1 MNRLLNV
8 TLVLSLI
15 ANVILALTGSPAK
28 ATQPGTQPVRV
39 HEKWIIPQAR
49 VLLKTN
55 DRSDED
61 VRQQPAVVIPWVL
74 AKEGGLRHHG
84 YDFGIPDALIRG
96 LELGPA
102 EQRAIDRAVLKMN
115 QVLREIEERG
125 IQPSEDSMVIVEID
139 EKQQQAALENFV
151 AEIEQALPE
160 AKAAML
166 SESAVAC
173 NYLRGACLQLKADEP
188 RGVRFS
194 LGGGLPEGGHLQG
207 VQAIVQGNYS
217 KLLLSGSSNDFSYI
231 LTVPMSARG
240 DAKGILTKL
249 LPLPCRH
256 AGGFQLVEGRY
267 AAIGLEDNRLK
278 DTSKVWVVDVAAK
291 DFGEPVKPVISIER
305 HGQVER
311 ATAGAI
317 AMAGLGKRHL
327 LVVGTWDSATLD
339 FYESNEYPLED
350 VRCRF
355 EKAGT
360 WSATDADR
368 RNWSDATYGSYQN
381 VNLIVDAQ
389 GRCFLAGFC
398 RRGMWITWICT
409 NGNGQKAP
417 RYRSN

>member
-1 MNRLLNV
+1 MNWGICSLF
-8 TLVLSLI
+8 LVVFLPSAEAQLQD
-15 ANVILALTGSPAK
+15 VWQTVAK
-28 ATQPGTQPVRV
+28 
-39 HEKWIIPQAR
+39 I
-49 VLLKTN
+49 
-55 DRSDED
+55 
-61 VRQQPAVVIPWVL
+61 
-74 AKEGGLRHHG
+74 
-84 YDFGIPDALIRG
+84 
-96 LELGPA
+96 
-102 EQRAIDRAVLKMN
+102 
-115 QVLREIEERG
+115 
-125 IQPSEDSMVIVEID
+125 
-139 EKQQQAALENFV
+139 
-151 AEIEQALPE
+151 
-160 AKAAML
+160 
-166 SESAVAC
+166 
-173 NYLRGACLQLKADEP
+173 KADEP

-194 LGGGLPEGGHLQG
+194 LGDGLPEGGHLPG
-207 VQAIVQGNYS
+207 VQAIVQGNDS

-360 WSATDADR
+360 WSAADADR
-368 RNWSDATYGSYQN
+368 GNWSDATYGSYQN
-381 VNLIVDAQ
+381 MNLIVDAQ

-398 RRGMWITWICT
+398 RTGDVDHLDLDEWQRAEGTPISKQLIKRGTKSFRCVET
-409 NGNGQKAP
+409 TFRAGAGLQVTKDGSVVVYACSH
-417 RYRSN
+417 REGVVEVFE